1 MWAAA
6 PWWTSCR
13 AVRSAPVRTR
23 RGGAAQRR
31 ADARAAMPRPP
42 TSAYF
47 VFATGIENSY
57 PTIDGGRRVDQ
68 MEASHHYDRWK
79 EDFAL
84 VAELG
89 VYFLR
94 YGPPL
99 HR

>member
-1 MWAAA
+1 
-6 PWWTSCR
+6 
-13 AVRSAPVRTR
+13 
-23 RGGAAQRR
+23 
-31 ADARAAMPRPP
+31 MPRPP

-57 PTIDGGRRVDQ
+57 PTIADGKRVDQ
-68 MEASHHYDRWK
+68 MEASHHYERWR

-84 VAELG
+84 VSELG

-99 HR
+99 HRSWLGPDRYDWELADQTYAELKRLDITPITDL